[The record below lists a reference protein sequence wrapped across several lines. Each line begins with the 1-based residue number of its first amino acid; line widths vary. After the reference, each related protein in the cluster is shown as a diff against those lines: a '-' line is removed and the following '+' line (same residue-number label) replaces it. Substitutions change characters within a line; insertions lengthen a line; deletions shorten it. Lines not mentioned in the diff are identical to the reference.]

1 MITVQEAVQKAK
13 LEIGQIDPSETLNE
27 LRVEEVELAQEKLGN
42 VWRVTLGFHRKKD
55 ISTLGGAF
63 GVAPPKY
70 VENRTY
76 RTLLIDAESG
86 GFLGMRMR
94 EVAV

>member
-1 MITVQEAVQKAK
+1 MITVQEAVQNAK
-13 LEIGQIDPSETLNE
+13 KEMSQIDPFEKFQD
-27 LRVEEVELAQEKLGN
+27 LRVEEVELSQDKAVK

-63 GVAPPKY
+63 GMTPPKY
-70 VENRTY
+70 VENRSY
-76 RTLLIDAESG
+76 KTLLIDAESG
-86 GFLGMRMR
+86 GFLGMRIR